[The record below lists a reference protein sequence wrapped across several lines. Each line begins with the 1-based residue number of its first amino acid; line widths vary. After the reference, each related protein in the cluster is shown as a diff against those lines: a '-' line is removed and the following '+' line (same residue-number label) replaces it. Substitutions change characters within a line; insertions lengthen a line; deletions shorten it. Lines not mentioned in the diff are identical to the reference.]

1 MANTMARHV
10 GRLPGMQLSMV
21 VAALLMTASLSAAD
35 IEGRLS
41 VPKPDHAVVYVEA
54 VAGTFSGGKTKMDQR
69 NKVFYPYV
77 LAVVK
82 GTSVEFQNSD
92 DMTHN
97 VFGVGAD
104 EFNLGNWTK
113 GVVREHTFNKPG
125 QVTLLC
131 NVHQEMEAYVLVLQ
145 NPFFAQPDSGGK
157 FRIANVPPGEYVV
170 TAWYQGKVR
179 KQKVKVPDT
188 GTTTV
193 SF

>member
-1 MANTMARHV
+1 MSKNMVESV
-10 GRLPGMQLSMV
+10 GKSLATRLPMV
-21 VAALLMTASLSAAD
+21 VAVLLVPAFLRAAD
-35 IEGRLS
+35 IDGTLS
-41 VPKPDHAVVYVEA
+41 VPKPDRAVVYVDGI
-54 VAGTFSGGKTKMDQR
+54 AGTFNGGKAKIDQR

-82 GTSVEFQNSD
+82 GTTVEFNNSD
-92 DMTHN
+92 DLVHN

-113 GVVREHTFNKPG
+113 GIVREHTFNKLG
-125 QVTLLC
+125 EVILLC

-145 NPFFAQPDSGGK
+145 NPFVAQPDGSGK

-179 KQKVKVPDT
+179 KQKVKVLGT
-188 GTTTV
+188 GTATV